1 MCPRLRAFPRDSPGF
16 FYQHFTSVLTS
27 FFTRFICELVP
38 ERFFKLFSFRL
49 LYSDFF
55 SRPGWL
61 TRVIQHLMNEI
72 LNHTLLRSFTPFDD
86 LAPEYLDKVIEKA
99 EICEFPKGTIVF
111 KRGKELTD
119 CFYLVQ
125 GNIDLIDT
133 QFTITSI
140 DTASEARRVPLNSS
154 SPTKVSAISKSPV
167 VLLKIERDF
176 LDLVMAWSE
185 SNGSDDGSDDEGA
198 AGDDSDDWMSALLQ
212 APLFSKVPPGNIS
225 QLFSRFNEH
234 KVPAGETVVKEGERG
249 ELFYVL
255 KSGSAE
261 VRDVLG
267 NKLAI
272 LYPGDYF
279 GEEALVGDTTRNAT
293 VKMLTKGALMCLGKE
308 DFKILLHEPV
318 TRFITVEELRE
329 RQKNWPLVQILD
341 VRLAIERRIQHLPG
355 SRNIPLGGLRKA
367 LAGLELRTVYLV
379 ADDAG
384 RRSDVAA
391 QLLIQAGFETY
402 ILKHADQHY
411 ADHLLDS

>member
-1 MCPRLRAFPRDSPGF
+1 M
-16 FYQHFTSVLTS
+16 T
-27 FFTRFICELVP
+27 
-38 ERFFKLFSFRL
+38 
-49 LYSDFF
+49 
-55 SRPGWL
+55 
-61 TRVIQHLMNEI
+61 EI

-99 EICEFPKGTIVF
+99 EVCEFPKGTMIF
-111 KRGKELTD
+111 KRGRELSD

-140 DTASEARRVPLNSS
+140 DPTSEARRVPLSSS

-167 VLLKIERDF
+167 TLLKIERDF

-185 SNGSDDGSDDEGA
+185 SNDSDESTTVDNEG
-198 AGDDSDDWMSALLQ
+198 DDWMSALLQ

-225 QLFSRFNEH
+225 QLFSRFSEQ
-234 KVPAGETVVKEGERG
+234 KLTSGDAVIKEGERG
-249 ELFYVL
+249 ELFYVI

-261 VRDVLG
+261 VLDILG
-267 NKLAI
+267 NRLAI
-272 LYPGDYF
+272 LNPGDYF

-293 VKMLTKGALMCLGKE
+293 VKMQTNGTLMCLEKE

-318 TRFITVEELRE
+318 THFITADELRE
-329 RQKNWPLVQILD
+329 RQKDWPLIHILD
-341 VRLAIERRIQHLPG
+341 VRLAVERRIHHLPG
-355 SRNIPLGGLRKA
+355 SRNVPLGGLRKA
-367 LAGLELRTVYLV
+367 LFGLDSQAIYLV

-391 QLLIQAGFETY
+391 QLLIQAGFEAY

-411 ADHLLDS
+411 TDNLLSL

>member
-1 MCPRLRAFPRDSPGF
+1 
-16 FYQHFTSVLTS
+16 
-27 FFTRFICELVP
+27 
-38 ERFFKLFSFRL
+38 
-49 LYSDFF
+49 
-55 SRPGWL
+55 
-61 TRVIQHLMNEI
+61 MNEI

-329 RQKNWPLVQILD
+329 RQKDWPLVQILD

>member
-1 MCPRLRAFPRDSPGF
+1 M
-16 FYQHFTSVLTS
+16 T
-27 FFTRFICELVP
+27 
-38 ERFFKLFSFRL
+38 
-49 LYSDFF
+49 
-55 SRPGWL
+55 
-61 TRVIQHLMNEI
+61 EI

-99 EICEFPKGTIVF
+99 EVCEFPKGTMIF
-111 KRGKELTD
+111 KRGRELSD

-125 GNIDLIDT
+125 GSIDLIDT

-140 DTASEARRVPLNSS
+140 DPTSEARRVPLSSS

-167 VLLKIERDF
+167 TLLKIERDF

-185 SNGSDDGSDDEGA
+185 SNDSDESTTVDNEG
-198 AGDDSDDWMSALLQ
+198 DDWMSALLQ

-225 QLFSRFNEH
+225 QLFSRFSEQ
-234 KVPAGETVVKEGERG
+234 KLAAGDAVIKEGERG
-249 ELFYVL
+249 ELFYVI

-261 VRDVLG
+261 VLDILG
-267 NKLAI
+267 NRLAI
-272 LYPGDYF
+272 LNPGDYF

-293 VKMLTKGALMCLGKE
+293 VKMQTNGTLMCLEKE

-318 TRFITVEELRE
+318 THFITADELRE
-329 RQKNWPLVQILD
+329 RQEKWSVIHILD
-341 VRLAIERRIQHLPG
+341 VRLAVERRIQHLPG

-367 LAGLELRTVYLV
+367 LAGLDTQAVYLV
-379 ADDAG
+379 SDDAG

-391 QLLIQAGFETY
+391 QLLIQAGFEAY

-411 ADHLLDS
+411 TDNLLSL